1 MSKLRLREII
11 NEITFLPMPHIY
23 YILESWLKPRA
34 NSIFVKKKPLLFIIF
49 CKMKG

>member
-34 NSIFVKKKPLLFIIF
+34 NSIFGKKNTSLYYFL
-49 CKMKG
+49 